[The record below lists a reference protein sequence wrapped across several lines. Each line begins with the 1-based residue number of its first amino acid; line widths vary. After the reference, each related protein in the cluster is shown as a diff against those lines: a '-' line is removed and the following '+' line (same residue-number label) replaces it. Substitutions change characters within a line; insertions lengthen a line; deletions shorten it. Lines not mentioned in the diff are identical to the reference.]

1 MYRVYGNFP
10 VLSVKRRSEIRNQQT
25 TQKMK
30 TKIFYSAIASA
41 LLLIMPA
48 GEINASDSADR
59 NRKEKEQQQL
69 ITIRGRVVDVETR
82 TPLVFAGIAVQG
94 SNIATVT
101 NLDGE
106 FTLKVNNDQTGNIE
120 VSYVGYKNKV
130 VDIEEMKT
138 NGQRNVIEL
147 ETALIPI
154 KEVIVKPILPDEIML
169 QVIDRF
175 DENYPKLPND
185 MTGFY
190 RETIRKNRSYI
201 SIGEA
206 AVEIFKAPYQNDL
219 RFDAVRI
226 FKGRKSNDVEKM
238 DTVLF
243 KLQGGPTTTLYLDV
257 VKNPETF
264 LTREAL
270 NQYDLELSS
279 IVVIDDRTNYVINF
293 YQKPSI
299 TTPLYQGR
307 LFIDIET
314 YAVAQAEFAF
324 NLENKELA
332 ASMFI
337 RKKPL
342 GMQVTP
348 EVTSY
353 YVRYRE
359 MDGKWYFSHSRA
371 EVKFKV
377 NWKKK
382 LFNTNYT
389 TMSELAITDRTE
401 EDVVKFAARE
411 RIRPTDFFTE
421 EVAAFADPEFWGDYN
436 VIEPDQSIEAAIRRL
451 SRKLRFSDRNE

>member
-1 MYRVYGNFP
+1 
-10 VLSVKRRSEIRNQQT
+10 
-25 TQKMK
+25 MK
-30 TKIFYSAIASA
+30 TKVLFTAIASA
-41 LLLIMPA
+41 LLLILTA
-48 GEINASDSADR
+48 GDMSVSAAPGKSK
-59 NRKEKEQQQL
+59 KERPQQVT
-69 ITIRGRVVDVETR
+69 TIRGRVIDAETNQ
-82 TPLVFAGIAVQG
+82 PLVFASIAVQG
-94 SNIATVT
+94 SNVSTVT

-106 FTLKVNNDQTGNIE
+106 FTLKLTGTETGKLEFSFI
-120 VSYVGYKNKV
+120 GYKNRV
-130 VDIEEMKT
+130 MAIEEMKT
-138 NGQRNVIEL
+138 NGQRNVISL

-154 KEVIVKPILPDEIML
+154 KEIIVKPLVPEEIIE
-169 QVIDRF
+169 QVISRF
-175 DENYPKLPND
+175 DENYPGVAND

-206 AVEIFKAPYQNDL
+206 LVEVFKAPYQSDL

-226 FKGRKSNDVEKM
+226 YKGRKSNDVEKM

-270 NQYDLELSS
+270 AQYDLELSN
-279 IVVIDDRTNYVINF
+279 IAMIDDRTNYVINF

-307 LFIDIET
+307 LYIDIET
-314 YAVAQAEFAF
+314 YAVAQAEFSF

-337 RKKPL
+337 RKKPM

-348 EVTSY
+348 ELTSY
-353 YVRYRE
+353 MVRFRE
-359 MDGKWYFSHSRA
+359 QSGKWYFNHSRA

-377 NWKKK
+377 DWKKK

-401 EDVVKFAARE
+401 EDVVKFSNKE
-411 RIRPTDFFTE
+411 RMKPSVIISDESNGFSEPD
-421 EVAAFADPEFWGDYN
+421 FWGEYN
-436 VIEPDQSIEAAIRRL
+436 VIEPERSIESAIKKIQKQL
-451 SRKLRFSDRNE
+451 EKDN

>member
-1 MYRVYGNFP
+1 M
-10 VLSVKRRSEIRNQQT
+10 IRITNRKNRKT
-25 TQKMK
+25 MK
-30 TKIFYSAIASA
+30 TKILLTAIASA
-41 LLLIMPA
+41 LLLILPA
-48 GEINASDSADR
+48 GDMAASASPAKSK
-59 NRKEKEQQQL
+59 KEKQQQVT
-69 ITIRGRVVDVETR
+69 IIRGRVVDAETNQ
-82 TPLVFAGIAVQG
+82 PLVFASIAVQG
-94 SNIATVT
+94 SNVSTVT

-106 FTLKVNNDQTGNIE
+106 FTLKLTGSETGNLE
-120 VSYVGYKNKV
+120 FSYIGYKNRV
-130 VDIEEMKT
+130 MALDEMKT

-147 ETALIPI
+147 ETAMIPI
-154 KEVIVKPILPDEIML
+154 KEIIVKPLIPEEIME
-169 QVIDRF
+169 QVINRF
-175 DENYPKLPND
+175 DENYPAVPND

-190 RETIRKNRSYI
+190 RETIRKNRNYI

-206 AVEIFKAPYQNDL
+206 VVEVFKAPYQNDL
-219 RFDAVRI
+219 RYDAVRI
-226 FKGRKSNDVEKM
+226 YKGRKSNDVEKM

-270 NQYDLELSS
+270 NQYDLELSN
-279 IVVIDDRTNYVINF
+279 IAMIDDRTNYVINF

-307 LFIDIET
+307 LFVDIET
-314 YAVAQAEFAF
+314 YAVAQAEFSF

-348 EVTSY
+348 ELTSY
-353 YVRYRE
+353 LVRFRE
-359 MDGKWYFSHSRA
+359 QGGKWYFSHSRA

-377 NWKKK
+377 DWKKK

-401 EDVVKFAARE
+401 EDVVKFSNRE
-411 RIRPTDFFTE
+411 RIKPSDFFTE
-421 EVAAFADPEFWGDYN
+421 EVAAFADPDFWGDYN
-436 VIEPDQSIEAAIRRL
+436 TIEPDQSIEAAIRKL
-451 SRKLRFSDRNE
+451 SRKVKFSDRTE

>member
-1 MYRVYGNFP
+1 
-10 VLSVKRRSEIRNQQT
+10 
-25 TQKMK
+25 MK
-30 TKIFYSAIASA
+30 TKVFFTVIAAI
-41 LLLIMPA
+41 LLSVITT
-48 GEINASDSADR
+48 GEILALGSAKPK
-59 NRKEKEQQQL
+59 KEMQQVT
-69 ITIRGRVVDVETR
+69 TIRGRVVDSETGV
-82 TPLVFAGIAVQG
+82 PLVFAGVAVQG
-94 SNIATVT
+94 SNVATVT

-106 FTLKVNNDQTGNIE
+106 FTLKVGE
-120 VSYVGYKNKV
+120 AESGKLEFSFVGYKNKV
-130 VDIEEMKT
+130 VAIEEMKT
-138 NGQRNVIEL
+138 NGQRNIIEL
-147 ETALIPI
+147 ETAMIPI
-154 KEVIVKPILPDEIML
+154 KEIIVKPMVPEEILE
-169 QVIDRF
+169 QVISNF
-175 DENYPKLPND
+175 SKNYPSVPND

-206 AVEIFKAPYQNDL
+206 VVEVFKAPYQNDL
-219 RFDAVRI
+219 RFDAVKI
-226 FKGRKSNDVEKM
+226 YKGRKSNDVEKM

-270 NQYDLELSS
+270 GQYDLELTS
-279 IVVIDDRTNYVINF
+279 IVVIDDKTNYVIDF
-293 YQKPSI
+293 HQKPSI

-307 LFIDIET
+307 LFVDIES
-314 YAVAQAEFAF
+314 YAVSQAEFSF
-324 NLENKELA
+324 NLENKDLA

-337 RKKPL
+337 RKKPV

-353 YVRYRE
+353 LVQYRE
-359 MDGKWYFSHSRA
+359 QNGKWYFTHSRA

-389 TMSELAITDRTE
+389 TMSELAVTDRTE
-401 EDVVKFAARE
+401 EDVIKFASKE
-411 RIRPTDFFTE
+411 RIKPTDFFTE

-451 SRKLRFSDRNE
+451 ARKVKFSDRKSE

>member
-1 MYRVYGNFP
+1 
-10 VLSVKRRSEIRNQQT
+10 
-25 TQKMK
+25 MK
-30 TKIFYSAIASA
+30 TKVFFTVIASA
-41 LLLIMPA
+41 LLFLISA
-48 GEINASDSADR
+48 GDLSAASAPVKTKKD
-59 NRKEKEQQQL
+59 QQQVVV
-69 ITIRGRVVDVETR
+69 IRGRVTDAETNL
-82 TPLVFAGIAVQG
+82 PLVFAGIAVQG
-94 SNIATVT
+94 SNVSTVT

-106 FTLKVNNDQTGNIE
+106 FTLKISGDETGKIE
-120 VSYVGYKNKV
+120 FSYIGYKNRV
-130 VDIEEMKT
+130 MAIDEMKT
-138 NGQRNVIEL
+138 NGQRNVIEM

-154 KEVIVKPILPDEIML
+154 KEIIVKPLIPEDIMQ
-169 QVIDRF
+169 QVIERF
-175 DENYPKLPND
+175 DENYPAMPND

-206 AVEIFKAPYQNDL
+206 VVEVFKAPYQNDL

-226 FKGRKSNDVEKM
+226 YKGRKSNDVEKM

-264 LTREAL
+264 LTRESL
-270 NQYDLELSS
+270 SQYDLELSS
-279 IVVIDDRTNYVINF
+279 LVVIDDRTNYVINF

-299 TTPLYQGR
+299 STPLYQGR
-307 LFIDIET
+307 MFIDIET
-314 YAVAQAEFAF
+314 YAVAQVEFAF

-332 ASMFI
+332 TSMFI

-353 YVRYRE
+353 MVRYRE
-359 MDGKWYFSHSRA
+359 VNGKWYFTHSRA

-377 NWKKK
+377 DWKKK

-401 EDVVKFAARE
+401 EDVVKFTSKE
-411 RIRPTDFFTE
+411 RIKPTDFFTE
-421 EVAAFADPEFWGDYN
+421 EVAAFADPDFWGDYN
-436 VIEPDQSIEAAIRRL
+436 VIEPDQSIEAAIRKL
-451 SRKLRFSDRNE
+451 SRKVKFSDREE

>member
-1 MYRVYGNFP
+1 MGRFSGLVYE
-10 VLSVKRRSEIRNQQT
+10 KKIRNQEPT
-25 TQKMK
+25 NNIKMK
-30 TKIFYSAIASA
+30 TKIFYTAIASA
-41 LLLIMPA
+41 LLLIMTA
-48 GEINASDSADR
+48 GVINASDSADR

-106 FTLKVNNDQTGNIE
+106 FTLKVNSDQTGKIE

-130 VDIEEMKT
+130 VDIEELKT
-138 NGQRNVIEL
+138 NGQRNVIEM

-154 KEVIVKPILPDEIML
+154 REVIVKPILPDEIML
-169 QVIDRF
+169 QVMDRF

-243 KLQGGPTTTLYLDV
+243 RLQGGPTTTLYLDV

-401 EDVVKFAARE
+401 EDVVKFAARD
-411 RIRPTDFFTE
+411 RIKPTDLFTE
-421 EVAAFADPEFWGDYN
+421 EVMAFADPEFWGDYN

>member
-1 MYRVYGNFP
+1 
-10 VLSVKRRSEIRNQQT
+10 
-25 TQKMK
+25 MK
-30 TKIFYSAIASA
+30 TKVIFTAIVSA
-41 LLLIMPA
+41 LLLIVTAGDMPVLA
-48 GEINASDSADR
+48 APAKSV
-59 NRKEKEQQQL
+59 KETPQQV
-69 ITIRGRVVDVETR
+69 ITIRGRIVDAETNQ
-82 TPLVFAGIAVQG
+82 PLVFAGITVQG
-94 SNIATVT
+94 SNISTVT

-106 FTLKVNNDQTGNIE
+106 FTLKLPGTETGNLEFSFI
-120 VSYVGYKNKV
+120 GYKNRV
-130 VDIEEMKT
+130 MAIEEMKT
-138 NGQRNVIEL
+138 NGQRNIIRL

-154 KEVIVKPILPDEIML
+154 REVVVKPLVPEEIIE
-169 QVIDRF
+169 QVIRRF
-175 DENYPKLPND
+175 DENYPGVAND

-206 AVEIFKAPYQNDL
+206 LVEIFKAPYQNSL
-219 RFDAVRI
+219 RWDAVRI
-226 FKGRKSNDVEKM
+226 YKGRKSNDVEKM

-257 VKNPETF
+257 VKNPEMF

-270 NQYDLELSS
+270 TQYDLELSN
-279 IVVIDDRTNYVINF
+279 IAMIDDRSNYVINF

-332 ASMFI
+332 TSMFI
-337 RKKPL
+337 RKKPV

-348 EVTSY
+348 ELTSY
-353 YVRYRE
+353 LVRFRE
-359 MDGKWYFSHSRA
+359 QDGKWYFNHSRA

-377 NWKKK
+377 DWKKK

-401 EDVVKFAARE
+401 EDVVRFSNKE
-411 RIRPTDFFTE
+411 RIKPTDFFTE
-421 EVAAFADPEFWGDYN
+421 EVSAFADPDFWGDYN
-436 VIEPDQSIEAAIRRL
+436 VIEPDQSIETAIRRL
-451 SRKLRFSDRNE
+451 SRKVKFSDRKE

>member
-1 MYRVYGNFP
+1 
-10 VLSVKRRSEIRNQQT
+10 
-25 TQKMK
+25 MK
-30 TKIFYSAIASA
+30 TKVFFTVIASA
-41 LLLIMPA
+41 LILLVSS
-48 GEINASDSADR
+48 GDLTASAAPGR
-59 NRKEKEQQQL
+59 TKKEQQQV
-69 ITIRGRVVDVETR
+69 TVIRGRVVDAETNQ
-82 TPLVFAGIAVQG
+82 PLVFAGIAVQG
-94 SNIATVT
+94 SNVSTIT

-106 FTLKVNNDQTGNIE
+106 FTLKIGAGETGNLE
-120 VSYVGYKNKV
+120 FSYVGYKNRV
-130 VDIEEMKT
+130 MAIDEMKT

-147 ETALIPI
+147 ETAMIPI
-154 KEVIVKPILPDEIML
+154 KEIIVKPLIPSEIME
-169 QVIDRF
+169 QVISRF
-175 DENYPKLPND
+175 SDNYPEVPND

-190 RETIRKNRSYI
+190 RETVRKNRSYI

-206 AVEIFKAPYQNDL
+206 IVEVFKAPYQNDL

-226 FKGRKSNDVEKM
+226 YKGRKSNDVEKM

-264 LTREAL
+264 LTREAI

-293 YQKPSI
+293 YQKPYI

-314 YAVAQAEFAF
+314 YAIAQAEFSF

-332 ASMFI
+332 TSMFI
-337 RKKPL
+337 RKKPM

-348 EVTSY
+348 EITSY
-353 YVRYRE
+353 LVRYRE
-359 MDGKWYFSHSRA
+359 MGGKWYFTHSRA

-377 NWKKK
+377 DWKKK

-401 EDVVKFAARE
+401 KDVVKFTSKE
-411 RIRPTDFFTE
+411 RIKPTDVFSE
-421 EVAAFADPEFWGDYN
+421 EVAAFADPDFWGDYN

-451 SRKLRFSDRNE
+451 SRKVKFSDRTE

>member
-1 MYRVYGNFP
+1 
-10 VLSVKRRSEIRNQQT
+10 
-25 TQKMK
+25 
-30 TKIFYSAIASA
+30 
-41 LLLIMPA
+41 
-48 GEINASDSADR
+48 
-59 NRKEKEQQQL
+59 
-69 ITIRGRVVDVETR
+69 
-82 TPLVFAGIAVQG
+82 
-94 SNIATVT
+94 
-101 NLDGE
+101 
-106 FTLKVNNDQTGNIE
+106 
-120 VSYVGYKNKV
+120 
-130 VDIEEMKT
+130 
-138 NGQRNVIEL
+138 
-147 ETALIPI
+147 
-154 KEVIVKPILPDEIML
+154 
-169 QVIDRF
+169 
-175 DENYPKLPND
+175 
-185 MTGFY
+185 
-190 RETIRKNRSYI
+190 
-201 SIGEA
+201 
-206 AVEIFKAPYQNDL
+206 
-219 RFDAVRI
+219 
-226 FKGRKSNDVEKM
+226 
-238 DTVLF
+238 
-243 KLQGGPTTTLYLDV
+243 
-257 VKNPETF
+257 
-264 LTREAL
+264 
-270 NQYDLELSS
+270 LELSS

-293 YQKPSI
+293 IQKPSI

-401 EDVVKFAARE
+401 EDVVKFAARD
-411 RIRPTDFFTE
+411 RIKPTDLFTE
-421 EVAAFADPEFWGDYN
+421 EVTAFADPEFWGDYN

>member
-1 MYRVYGNFP
+1 
-10 VLSVKRRSEIRNQQT
+10 
-25 TQKMK
+25 MK
-30 TKIFYSAIASA
+30 TKVLLTAAVATLLFLLPAGDIDASA
-41 LLLIMPA
+41 RTKK
-48 GEINASDSADR
+48 D
-59 NRKEKEQQQL
+59 QQQVT
-69 ITIRGRVVDVETR
+69 TIRGRVVDAETNQ
-82 TPLVFAGIAVQG
+82 PLIFAGIAVQG
-94 SNIATVT
+94 TNVSTVT

-106 FTLKVNNDQTGNIE
+106 FTLKIGE
-120 VSYVGYKNKV
+120 GEAGKLEFSYIGYKNRV
-130 VDIEEMKT
+130 MSVDEMKT
-138 NGQRNVIEL
+138 NGQRNVIAL
-147 ETALIPI
+147 ETAMIPI
-154 KEVIVKPILPDEIML
+154 REVIVKPLVPEEIIEK
-169 QVIDRF
+169 VIDRF
-175 DENYPKLPND
+175 SENYPAVAND

-190 RETIRKNRSYI
+190 RETIRKNRSYV

-206 AVEIFKAPYQNDL
+206 VVEVFKAPYQNEL
-219 RFDAVRI
+219 RYDAVRI
-226 FKGRKSNDVEKM
+226 YKGRKSSDVDKM

-270 NQYDLELSS
+270 AQYDLELSS

-324 NLENKELA
+324 NLENKDLA

-337 RKKPL
+337 RKKPM

-348 EVTSY
+348 ELTSY
-353 YVRYRE
+353 LVRYRE
-359 MDGKWYFSHSRA
+359 MNGKWYFTHSRA

-377 NWKKK
+377 DWKRK

-401 EDVVKFAARE
+401 EDVVKFSSKE
-411 RIRPTDFFTE
+411 RIKPSDVFTE
-421 EVAAFADPEFWGDYN
+421 EVTAFADPDFWGDYN
-436 VIEPDQSIEAAIRRL
+436 VIEPDQSIEAAIRKL
-451 SRKLRFSDRNE
+451 SRKVKFSDRTE

>member
-1 MYRVYGNFP
+1 
-10 VLSVKRRSEIRNQQT
+10 
-25 TQKMK
+25 MK
-30 TKIFYSAIASA
+30 TKVLFTAIASA
-41 LLLIMPA
+41 LLLILTA
-48 GEINASDSADR
+48 GDMSVSAAPGKSK
-59 NRKEKEQQQL
+59 KERPQQVT
-69 ITIRGRVVDVETR
+69 TIRGRVIDAETNQ
-82 TPLVFAGIAVQG
+82 PLVFASIAVQG
-94 SNIATVT
+94 SNVSTVT

-106 FTLKVNNDQTGNIE
+106 FTLKLTGTETGKLEFSFI
-120 VSYVGYKNKV
+120 GYKNRV
-130 VDIEEMKT
+130 MAIEEMKT
-138 NGQRNVIEL
+138 NGQRNVISL

-154 KEVIVKPILPDEIML
+154 KEIIVKPLVPEEIIE
-169 QVIDRF
+169 QVISRF
-175 DENYPKLPND
+175 DENYPGVAND

-206 AVEIFKAPYQNDL
+206 LVEVFKAPYQSDL

-226 FKGRKSNDVEKM
+226 YKGRKSNDVEKM

-270 NQYDLELSS
+270 AQYDLELSN
-279 IVVIDDRTNYVINF
+279 IAMIDDRTNYVINF
-293 YQKPSI
+293 FQKPSI

-332 ASMFI
+332 TSMFI
-337 RKKPL
+337 RKKPV

-348 EVTSY
+348 ELTSY
-353 YVRYRE
+353 LVRFRE
-359 MDGKWYFSHSRA
+359 QDGKWYFNHSRA

-377 NWKKK
+377 DWKKK

-401 EDVVKFAARE
+401 EDVVRFSNKE
-411 RIRPTDFFTE
+411 RIKPTDFFTE
-421 EVAAFADPEFWGDYN
+421 EVSAFADPDFWGDYN
-436 VIEPDQSIEAAIRRL
+436 VIEPDQSIETAIRRL
-451 SRKLRFSDRNE
+451 SRKVKFSDRRE

>member
-1 MYRVYGNFP
+1 
-10 VLSVKRRSEIRNQQT
+10 
-25 TQKMK
+25 MK
-30 TKIFYSAIASA
+30 TKIFFTVIASA
-41 LLLIMPA
+41 LLLLVSA
-48 GEINASDSADR
+48 GDLSASAAPG
-59 NRKEKEQQQL
+59 KTKKEQQQL
-69 ITIRGRVVDVETR
+69 TIIRGRVVDAETNQ
-82 TPLVFAGIAVQG
+82 PLIFAGIALQG
-94 SNIATVT
+94 SNVSTVT

-106 FTLKVNNDQTGNIE
+106 FTLKIGAGETGKIE
-120 VSYVGYKNKV
+120 ISYVGYKNRV
-130 VDIEEMKT
+130 MDIDEMKT

-147 ETALIPI
+147 ETAMIPI
-154 KEVIVKPILPDEIML
+154 KEIIVKPLIPAEIME
-169 QVIDRF
+169 QVISRF
-175 DENYPKLPND
+175 DDNYPAVPND
-185 MTGFY
+185 MTAFY
-190 RETIRKNRSYI
+190 RETVRKNRSYI

-206 AVEIFKAPYQNDL
+206 IVEVFKAPYQNDL

-226 FKGRKSNDVEKM
+226 YKGRKSNDVEKM

-264 LTREAL
+264 LTREAID
-270 NQYDLELSS
+270 QYDLELSS

-293 YQKPSI
+293 YQKPFI

-314 YAVAQAEFAF
+314 YAVAQAEFSF

-332 ASMFI
+332 TSMFI
-337 RKKPL
+337 RKKPM

-353 YVRYRE
+353 MVRYRE
-359 MDGKWYFSHSRA
+359 MDGKWFFTHSRA

-377 NWKKK
+377 DWKKK

-401 EDVVKFAARE
+401 EDVVKFTSKE
-411 RIRPTDFFTE
+411 RIRPTDVFSE
-421 EVAAFADPEFWGDYN
+421 EVAAFADPDFWGDYN

-451 SRKLRFSDRNE
+451 SRKVKFSDRTE

>member
-1 MYRVYGNFP
+1 
-10 VLSVKRRSEIRNQQT
+10 
-25 TQKMK
+25 MK
-30 TKIFYSAIASA
+30 TKIFFTVIAAALLSAIT
-41 LLLIMPA
+41 A
-48 GEINASDSADR
+48 GEIVASDSARPKKD
-59 NRKEKEQQQL
+59 QQQVT
-69 ITIRGRVVDVETR
+69 TIRGRVVDSETGV
-82 TPLVFAGIAVQG
+82 PLVFAGVAVQG
-94 SNIATVT
+94 SNVATVT

-106 FTLKVNNDQTGNIE
+106 FTLKVSESETGKLE
-120 VSYVGYKNKV
+120 FSYVGYKNRV
-130 VDIEEMKT
+130 MSIDEMKT

-147 ETALIPI
+147 ETAMIPI
-154 KEVIVKPILPDEIML
+154 KEIIVKPMVPEEIME
-169 QVIDRF
+169 QVISNF
-175 DENYPKLPND
+175 GKNYPGVPND

-190 RETIRKNRSYI
+190 RETIRKNRTYV

-206 AVEIFKAPYQNDL
+206 VLQIFKAPYQNDL

-238 DTVLF
+238 DTILF
-243 KLQGGPTTTLYLDV
+243 KLQGGPTTTLYLDI

-270 NQYDLELSS
+270 QQYDLDLTS
-279 IVVIDDRTNYVINF
+279 IVVIDDRTNYVIDF
-293 YQKPSI
+293 HQKSSI

-314 YAVAQAEFAF
+314 YAIAQAEFSF

-332 ASMFI
+332 TSMFI
-337 RKKPL
+337 RKKPI

-353 YVRYRE
+353 LVNYRE
-359 MDGKWYFSHSRA
+359 QNGKWYFNHSRA

-389 TMSELAITDRTE
+389 TMSELAITDRTDQ
-401 EDVVKFAARE
+401 DVIKFASKE
-411 RIRPTDFFTE
+411 RIKPTDFFTE
-421 EVAAFADPEFWGDYN
+421 EVAAFADAEFWGDYN

-451 SRKLRFSDRNE
+451 ARKVKFSDKSE

>member
-1 MYRVYGNFP
+1 
-10 VLSVKRRSEIRNQQT
+10 
-25 TQKMK
+25 MK
-30 TKIFYSAIASA
+30 TKVFFTVIASA
-41 LLLIMPA
+41 LILLVSS
-48 GEINASDSADR
+48 GDLSASNVPGR
-59 NRKEKEQQQL
+59 TKKEQQQL
-69 ITIRGRVVDVETR
+69 TVIRGRVVDAETNQ
-82 TPLVFAGIAVQG
+82 PLVFAGIAVQG
-94 SNIATVT
+94 SNVSTIT

-106 FTLKVNNDQTGNIE
+106 FTLKIGAGETGKLEI
-120 VSYVGYKNKV
+120 SYVGYKNRV
-130 VDIEEMKT
+130 MAIDEMKA

-147 ETALIPI
+147 ETAMIPI
-154 KEVIVKPILPDEIML
+154 KEIIVKPLIPSEIME
-169 QVIDRF
+169 QVISRF
-175 DENYPKLPND
+175 GDNYPEVPND

-190 RETIRKNRSYI
+190 RETVRKNRSYI

-206 AVEIFKAPYQNDL
+206 IVEVFKAPYQNDL

-226 FKGRKSNDVEKM
+226 YKGRKSNDVEKM

-264 LTREAL
+264 LTREAIS
-270 NQYDLELSS
+270 QYDLELSS

-293 YQKPSI
+293 YQKPYI

-314 YAVAQAEFAF
+314 YAIAQAEFSF

-332 ASMFI
+332 TSMFI
-337 RKKPL
+337 RKKPM

-348 EVTSY
+348 EITSY
-353 YVRYRE
+353 LVRYRE
-359 MDGKWYFSHSRA
+359 MDGKWYFTHSRA

-377 NWKKK
+377 DWKKK

-401 EDVVKFAARE
+401 KDVVKFTTKE
-411 RIRPTDFFTE
+411 RIKPTDVFSE
-421 EVAAFADPEFWGDYN
+421 EVAAFADPDFWGDYN

-451 SRKLRFSDRNE
+451 SRKVKFSDRTE

>member
-1 MYRVYGNFP
+1 
-10 VLSVKRRSEIRNQQT
+10 
-25 TQKMK
+25 MK
-30 TKIFYSAIASA
+30 TKVLFTAIASA
-41 LLLIMPA
+41 LLLILTA
-48 GEINASDSADR
+48 GDMSVSAAPGKSK
-59 NRKEKEQQQL
+59 KERPQQVT
-69 ITIRGRVVDVETR
+69 TIRGRVIDAETNQ
-82 TPLVFAGIAVQG
+82 PLVFASIAVQG
-94 SNIATVT
+94 SNVSTVT

-106 FTLKVNNDQTGNIE
+106 FTLKLTGTETGKLEFSFI
-120 VSYVGYKNKV
+120 GYKNRV
-130 VDIEEMKT
+130 MAIEEMKT
-138 NGQRNVIEL
+138 NGQRNVISL

-154 KEVIVKPILPDEIML
+154 KEIIVKPLVPEEIIE
-169 QVIDRF
+169 QVISRF
-175 DENYPKLPND
+175 DENYPGVAND

-206 AVEIFKAPYQNDL
+206 LVEVFKAPYQSDL

-226 FKGRKSNDVEKM
+226 YKGRKSNDVEKM

-270 NQYDLELSS
+270 AQYDLELSN
-279 IVVIDDRTNYVINF
+279 IAMIDDRTNYVINF

-307 LFIDIET
+307 LYIDIET
-314 YAVAQAEFAF
+314 YAVAQAEFSF

-337 RKKPL
+337 RKKPM

-348 EVTSY
+348 ELTSY
-353 YVRYRE
+353 MVRFRE
-359 MDGKWYFSHSRA
+359 QSGKWYFNHSRA

-377 NWKKK
+377 DWKKK

-401 EDVVKFAARE
+401 EDVVKFSNKE
-411 RIRPTDFFTE
+411 RMKPTDFFTE
-421 EVAAFADPEFWGDYN
+421 EVAAFADPDFWGDYN
-436 VIEPDQSIEAAIRRL
+436 VVEPDQSIEAAIRKL
-451 SRKLRFSDRNE
+451 SRKVKFSDRTE

>member
-1 MYRVYGNFP
+1 
-10 VLSVKRRSEIRNQQT
+10 
-25 TQKMK
+25 MK
-30 TKIFYSAIASA
+30 TKIILSVITAT
-41 LLLIMPA
+41 LLFSVTA
-48 GEINASDSADR
+48 GDLLATGPSS
-59 NRKEKEQQQL
+59 KTKKEQQQV
-69 ITIRGRVVDVETR
+69 ITIRGRVVDNENGL
-82 TPLVFAGIAVQG
+82 PLVFAGISVQG
-94 SNIATVT
+94 SNVSTVT

-106 FTLKVNNDQTGNIE
+106 FTLKVSDTETGKIE
-120 VSYVGYKNKV
+120 FSFIGYKNKV
-130 VDIEEMKT
+130 VAIEDLKT

-147 ETALIPI
+147 ETAMIPI
-154 KEVIVKPILPDEIML
+154 KEIIIKPMVPEEILEEVIS
-169 QVIDRF
+169 RF
-175 DENYPKLPND
+175 DENYTSVAND

-206 AVEIFKAPYQNDL
+206 VVEIFKAPYQNDL
-219 RFDAVRI
+219 RYDAVKI
-226 FKGRKSNDVEKM
+226 YKGRKSDDVEKM

-243 KLQGGPTTTLYLDV
+243 KLQGGPTTALYLDI

-270 NQYDLELSS
+270 QQYDLELSS

-293 YQKPSI
+293 FQKPFI
-299 TTPLYQGR
+299 TTPLYLGR
-307 LFIDIET
+307 LYIDIET
-314 YAVAQAEFAF
+314 YAIAQAEFSF

-337 RKKPL
+337 RKKPI

-353 YVRYRE
+353 LVRYRE
-359 MDGKWYFSHSRA
+359 VNGKWYFAHSRA

-377 NWKKK
+377 DWKKK
-382 LFNTNYT
+382 LFNTNFT

-401 EDVVKFAARE
+401 EDVVKFASKE
-411 RIRPTDFFTE
+411 RMHSTDFFTE

-451 SRKLRFSDRNE
+451 SRKVKFSDRTE

>member
-1 MYRVYGNFP
+1 
-10 VLSVKRRSEIRNQQT
+10 
-25 TQKMK
+25 MK
-30 TKIFYSAIASA
+30 TKVLFTAIASA
-41 LLLIMPA
+41 LLLILTA
-48 GEINASDSADR
+48 GDMSVSAAPGKSK
-59 NRKEKEQQQL
+59 KERPQQVT
-69 ITIRGRVVDVETR
+69 TIRGRVIDAETNQ
-82 TPLVFAGIAVQG
+82 PLVFASIAVQG
-94 SNIATVT
+94 SNVSTVT

-106 FTLKVNNDQTGNIE
+106 FTLKLTGTETGKLEFSFI
-120 VSYVGYKNKV
+120 GYKNRV
-130 VDIEEMKT
+130 MAIEEMKT
-138 NGQRNVIEL
+138 NGQRNVISL

-154 KEVIVKPILPDEIML
+154 KEIIVKPLVPEEIIE
-169 QVIDRF
+169 QVISRF
-175 DENYPKLPND
+175 DENYPGVAND

-206 AVEIFKAPYQNDL
+206 LVEVFKAPYQSDL

-226 FKGRKSNDVEKM
+226 YKGRKSNDVEKM

-270 NQYDLELSS
+270 AQYDLELSN
-279 IVVIDDRTNYVINF
+279 IAMIDDRTNYVINF
-293 YQKPSI
+293 YQKHSI

-307 LFIDIET
+307 LYIDIET
-314 YAVAQAEFAF
+314 YAVAQAEFSF

-337 RKKPL
+337 RKKPM

-348 EVTSY
+348 ELTSY
-353 YVRYRE
+353 MVRFRE
-359 MDGKWYFSHSRA
+359 QSGKWYFNHSRA

-377 NWKKK
+377 DWKKK

-401 EDVVKFAARE
+401 EDVVKFSNKE
-411 RIRPTDFFTE
+411 RMKPTDFFTE
-421 EVAAFADPEFWGDYN
+421 EVAAFADPDFWGDYN
-436 VIEPDQSIEAAIRRL
+436 VIEPDQSIEAAIRKL
-451 SRKLRFSDRNE
+451 SRKVKFSDRTE